1 MAVSTIRNEPHTL
14 SIFET
19 DPHTSILALVND
31 YPQTQI
37 TCFMKAG
44 FAAFT
49 DLPTD
54 LSSTDEWTV
63 CTIGDDV
70 RRTVILYQY
79 GGSQRVYVRAIFRG
93 NWIGNWD
100 AIRSV

>member
-49 DLPTD
+49 DLPTGFP
-54 LSSTDEWTV
+54 STAEWTA
-63 CTIGDDV
+63 CTIGDDS
-70 RRTVILYQY
+70 RRTVVLYQY
-79 GGSQRVYVRAIFRG
+79 GGQGVYVRSIFQG